1 VRLRTL
7 TAVLVAVVAAAG
19 LAGCRTNVGT
29 AATIDGSRI
38 TDSDVSRY
46 VTPTGPDAA
55 VAANAGKS
63 GQVVS
68 PRSQVLQFLIQQQV
82 FTHTLKSFGTV
93 PTDAQLAASHD
104 EAASVLLQT
113 ELKGAA
119 LDQAIRKGLPKSG
132 IKPDFVK
139 AYLRTQE
146 LEFAIIKSR
155 QLTQL
160 PELLALI
167 KKAHVHVSVSPRYGK
182 WSPSTLGLDGK
193 AAVPSYL
200 SVQPGSG
207 GAAPRPT
214 GPAG

>member
-7 TAVLVAVVAAAG
+7 TAAVVAVLATAG

-29 AATIDGSRI
+29 AATINGHRI
-38 TDSDVSRY
+38 TDSDVNHY
-46 VTPTGPDAA
+46 ITPAGPDAA
-55 VAANAGKS
+55 AAANASKS
-63 GQVVS
+63 NQVVS

-82 FTHTLKSFGTV
+82 FTGTLKSFGKV

-119 LDQAIRKGLPKSG
+119 LDQAIQKGLPKSG

-139 AYLRTQE
+139 VYLRTQE

-167 KKAHVHVSVSPRYGK
+167 KKAGVHVSVSPRYGK

-200 SVQPGSG
+200 TVQPGAG
-207 GAAPRPT
+207 GPAPTST

>member
-1 VRLRTL
+1 MRFRTL
-7 TAVLVAVVAAAG
+7 TAVLAAVVATAG

-29 AATIDGSRI
+29 AATIDGFRI
-38 TDSDVSRY
+38 TDSDVNHY
-46 VTPTGPDAA
+46 LTPAGPDSS
-55 VAANAGKS
+55 VAANAGKT

-82 FTHTLKSFGTV
+82 FTQTLKSFGQV
-93 PTDAQLAASHD
+93 PTDAKLAALHD
-104 EAASVLLQT
+104 EAAGVLMQT

-119 LDQAIRKGLPKSG
+119 LDQAIRTGLPKSG
-132 IKPDFVK
+132 ITPDFVN

-160 PELLALI
+160 PELLTLI
-167 KKAHVHVSVSPRYGK
+167 KKAHVQVSVSPRYGK

-200 SVQPGSG
+200 TVQPGAG
-207 GAAPRPT
+207 GAAAT
-214 GPAG
+214 SSGPAG